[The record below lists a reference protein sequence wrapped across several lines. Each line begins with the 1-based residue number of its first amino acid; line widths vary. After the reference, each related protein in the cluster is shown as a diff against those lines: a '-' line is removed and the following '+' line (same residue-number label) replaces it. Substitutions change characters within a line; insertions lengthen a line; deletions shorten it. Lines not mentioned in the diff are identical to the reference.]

1 MVMTMTDDEPTAKEA
16 LARLTGRPIED
27 FEYDG
32 EIPDFADQEV
42 KVKDD

>member
-1 MVMTMTDDEPTAKEA
+1 MTDDESYAAEE

-32 EIPDFADQEV
+32 EIPDFEDQEIEV
-42 KVKDD
+42 QDD